1 MGTAGTNQRC
11 REEGL
16 EEMTTTIVHAGWVKQ
31 LTSWGTLS
39 FEDFPGNVKSR

>member
-11 REEGL
+11 CEERL
-16 EEMTTTIVHAGWVKQ
+16 EEVTTTIVHAGCPKQ
-31 LTSWGTLS
+31 LTTRATLS